1 MNPLL
6 ISALSAPVEALINAV
21 LAQDPVAANRLT
33 RHHGRTLRVQCT
45 QPLQWSIT
53 LAVREQRIALQA
65 VSESEADATISGSA
79 AAFLRLV
86 LSRRQTEGLFSSDI
100 VLSGDTQLLQ
110 ELHSI
115 LGNLDIDWEEHFGRI
130 FGDIPT
136 WQGSQVLR
144 QGRDWAQSTTSSL
157 LKDVEEYL
165 HEESRVLPTA
175 TELNR
180 FSDRISALSLGL
192 DRIAARQSQLRDRLD
207 S

>member
-45 QPLQWSIT
+45 QPLQWTVT
-53 LAVREQRIALQA
+53 LAVREKRIALHA
-65 VSESEADATISGSA
+65 ISEQEADAAISGTA
-79 AAFLRLV
+79 TAFLRLL
-86 LSRRQTEGLFSSDI
+86 LSRQQTEGLFSPDI

-110 ELHSI
+110 ELHNI
-115 LGNLDIDWEEHFGRI
+115 LGNLNIDWEEHLGRI
-130 FGDIPT
+130 FGDIPV

-144 QGRDWAQSTTSSL
+144 QGREWAHSTTSSL

-165 HEESRVLPTA
+165 HEESRVLPTS

-192 DRIAARQSQLRDRLD
+192 DRIAARQAQLRDRLT